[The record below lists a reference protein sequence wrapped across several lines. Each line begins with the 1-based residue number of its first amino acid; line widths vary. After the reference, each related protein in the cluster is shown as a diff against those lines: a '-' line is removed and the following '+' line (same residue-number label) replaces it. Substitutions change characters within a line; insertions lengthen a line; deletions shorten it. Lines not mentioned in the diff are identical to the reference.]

1 MCINSI
7 EDEVDNF
14 KNSSRFKI
22 KMMIMIYRCLR
33 FCNSDTYYFLFSLL
47 VIIGPIIFISFDIL
61 ALFISMTFH
70 YFFFWKY
77 LKDKLNR
84 LYQTEKEIEEID
96 EIILILKSYLKNKN
110 PN

>member
-1 MCINSI
+1 
-7 EDEVDNF
+7 
-14 KNSSRFKI
+14 
-22 KMMIMIYRCLR
+22 MI
-33 FCNSDTYYFLFSLL
+33 
-47 VIIGPIIFISFDIL
+47 
-61 ALFISMTFH
+61 FH

-96 EIILILKSYLKNKN
+96 EIILILKDYLKNKN